1 MPEFNAE
8 QIIGKTLYAKKDL
21 PIWKLPRQL
30 SLNDK
35 GIIWKNVSVKKGDS
49 IGEVYSYVGTN
60 TPNDPLFWMFKT
72 PNVNSGQ
79 IGAYFY
85 VEHKEG
91 NFDVKSLREQ
101 GVLTT
106 KEIKELKA
114 DENKSTGDKITDAVK
129 KGGKYILIA
138 GAIFYAIKMYKE
150 FKK

>member
-1 MPEFNAE
+1 MPTFNAA
-8 QIIGKTLYAKKDL
+8 QVVGKTLFAKKDL
-21 PIWKLPRQL
+21 PIYKLPPRPSQEQ
-30 SLNDK
+30 NGIVWK
-35 GIIWKNVSVKKGDS
+35 GISVKNGDA
-49 IGEVYSYVGTN
+49 IGTVYSYIGGTG
-60 TPNDPLFWMFKT
+60 NDPLFWMFKT

-106 KEIKELKA
+106 KEIEDLKA
-114 DENKSTGDKITDAVK
+114 DADKSTGDKIIDALK
-129 KGGKYILIA
+129 KGGKYLLIA
-138 GAIFYAIKMYKE
+138 GAAFFALKMYKE

>member
-21 PIWKLPRQL
+21 PIWKLPRQP
-30 SLNDK
+30 SKNDK
-35 GIIWKNVSVKKGDS
+35 GVIWKNVSVQNGDS
-49 IGEVYSYVGTN
+49 IGVVYSYVGSN
-60 TPNDPLFWMFKT
+60 TPNSPLFWMFKT
-72 PNVNSGQ
+72 PNANSGQ

-85 VEHKEG
+85 VEHKQG

-106 KEIKELKA
+106 KELEELKA
-114 DENKSTGDKITDAVK
+114 DEDKPTGVIITDALK
-129 KGGKYILIA
+129 KGGKYLLIA
-138 GAIFYAIKMYKE
+138 AAAFFALKMYKE